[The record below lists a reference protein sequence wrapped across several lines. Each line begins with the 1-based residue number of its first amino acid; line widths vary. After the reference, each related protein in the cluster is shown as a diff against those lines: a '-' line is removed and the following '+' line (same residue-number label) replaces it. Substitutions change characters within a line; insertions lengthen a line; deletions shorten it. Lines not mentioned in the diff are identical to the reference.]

1 MNDSVNVGINV
12 SKSHLDVTILPT
24 GELLQVPNDQAGHGL
39 LLARLKAE
47 RGLSRIVLEATGG
60 YERKAALALFE
71 AGLPVVIVNPRQ
83 VRDFARAT
91 GRNAK
96 TDQLDALTL
105 AEFAVAM
112 KPDVRDLG
120 TPDQHALAS
129 LVARRRQLVTMI
141 GSERQR
147 LKAATTTVVLDDVQ
161 ASLAFLNERL
171 ASMERELLEAIEL
184 DPLAR
189 ARMKLLQSVPG
200 VGTVTGLTLLAE
212 FPELG
217 TLSAKEAASLAG
229 LAPMNRDSGKNR
241 GKRRTIG
248 GRGRVRKVLY
258 MATLTAVRH
267 NPVLQAF
274 YERLVDAGKPAKV
287 ALTACMRKLL
297 VILNTMVKN
306 GHSWV
311 PSNAA

>member
-1 MNDSVNVGINV
+1 MNDSINVGIDV
-12 SKSHLDVTILPT
+12 SKDHLDIAILPT
-24 GELLQVPNDQAGHGL
+24 GEILQVPNDEAGHA
-39 LLARLKAE
+39 LLASRLQAE
-47 RGLSRIVLEATGG
+47 KGLSRIVLEATGG
-60 YERKAALALFE
+60 YERQAALALFA

-83 VRDFARAT
+83 TRDYARAT
-91 GRNAK
+91 GRIAK
-96 TDQLDALTL
+96 TDQLDAIIL
-105 AEFAVAM
+105 AEFAFAI

-147 LKAATTTVVLDDVQ
+147 LQAATTNLVRDDVQ
-161 ASLAFLNERL
+161 ASLVFLNERL
-171 ASMERELLEAIEL
+171 AGIERELLVAIEL
-184 DPLAR
+184 DPFWKH
-189 ARMKLLQSVPG
+189 RMTLLQSVPG
-200 VGTVTGLTLLAE
+200 VGTITGLTLLAE

-229 LAPMNRDSGKNR
+229 LAPMNRDSGKKR

-258 MATLTAVRH
+258 MSALTAAHH
-267 NPVLQAF
+267 NPALQAF
-274 YERLVDAGKPAKV
+274 YDRLIDAGKPAKV

-297 VILNTMVKN
+297 VILNAMIKN
-306 GHSWV
+306 GHSWT
-311 PSNAA
+311 PSRAA

>member
-1 MNDSVNVGINV
+1 MNDRVNVGIDV
-12 SKSHLDVTILPT
+12 SKCHLDITILPT
-24 GELLQVPNDQAGHGL
+24 GELLHVPNDEAGHAL

-47 RGLSRIVLEATGG
+47 QNLSRIVLEATGG
-60 YERKAALALFE
+60 YERKAAITLFE

-96 TDQLDALTL
+96 TDPLDALTL
-105 AEFAVAM
+105 AEFAVAV

-147 LKAATTTVVLDDVQ
+147 LQAATTTVVRGDVQ
-161 ASLAFLNERL
+161 ASLAFLRERL
-171 ASMERELLEAIEL
+171 AIMERELLEAIEL
-184 DPLAR
+184 DPLAQT
-189 ARMKLLQSVPG
+189 RMKLLQSVPG
-200 VGTVTGLTLLAE
+200 VGTITGLTLLAE

-229 LAPMNRDSGKNR
+229 LAPMNRDSGKKR

-267 NPVLQAF
+267 NPILQAF
-274 YERLVDAGKPAKV
+274 YERLTAAGKPAKV

-297 VILNTMVKN
+297 VILNTMIKN
-306 GHSWV
+306 GHSWA